1 MASEVHVILS
11 YILLGL
17 TLLSFCVFSVV
28 GLVHKKSIDF
38 PNSYAP
44 LFTLVTADI
53 WIILFLGHKII
64 GRNRDVEMY
73 GPYAS
78 GTLDEYSQFPVTL
91 FTHEHFVSWW
101 DEALTW
107 LLFTFLLVAT
117 HFSITFAL
125 RERTTAARYIFL
137 ACLLSFTNQGMFELQ
152 HQEQSERISSKMALV
167 LSIWTIPF
175 FMSACWTYLN
185 VDCSIQMKHI
195 ENIRLSSVVFFCLG
209 IVFATATI
217 FRFGTTMDQANFPG
231 VGLEHAPFE
240 EGDSSI
246 TWDGSDLQHVFT
258 KTDMDAMEILIG
270 SDYRVTLPEGC
281 SSLERTDN
289 VTVCEYKDKNMAGW
303 LVIPKCD
310 QSTKQACRLFT
321 WTGVLGFVG
330 FSFFNVHVILQT
342 IVLSQLYT
350 TTCKRFLVVFWS
362 LVTNGLLIASSITF
376 FGAMDKLN
384 TGMGGAIVKKTSPPL
399 DILTCDTPMC
409 VAPFQNAFGCVA
421 MAILFLSMQIFFE
434 TRSEEQVGKKLRYII
449 ETPEYLNQK
458 IVF

>member
-17 TLLSFCVFSVV
+17 TLLTFCVFSVY
-28 GLVHKKSIDF
+28 GLVRKKSMRLPD
-38 PNSYAP
+38 SYNK
-44 LFTLVTADI
+44 LFTLVTTDV
-53 WIILFLGHKII
+53 WILLFLCHKIV
-64 GRNRDVEMY
+64 GRNRDMEMY
-73 GPYAS
+73 GPYAT
-78 GTLDEYSQFPVTL
+78 GTLNEYSQFPATL

-107 LLFTFLLVAT
+107 LLFALLLVAT
-117 HFSITFAL
+117 HLSITFAL
-125 RERTTAARYIFL
+125 HEQSATTRYIL
-137 ACLLSFTNQGMFELQ
+137 LVCYLSFTNQGMFELQ

-175 FMSACWTYLN
+175 FLSMTWTYIN
-185 VDCSIQMKHI
+185 VQTSIQMNHI
-195 ENIRLSSVVFFCLG
+195 KNIRWASVVFFALG

-240 EGDSSI
+240 KGDSSI
-246 TWDGSDLQHVFT
+246 TWYGSNLQHALT
-258 KTDMDAMEILIG
+258 EEDMTTMETLIG

-281 SSLERTDN
+281 ASMLQTVN
-289 VTVCEYKDKNMAGW
+289 VTVCDYNEESMAGW

-321 WTGVLGFVG
+321 WTGVLGFIG
-330 FSFFNVHVILQT
+330 FSFFNVHVVLQT
-342 IVLSQLYT
+342 IVIARLYT
-350 TTCKRFLVVFWS
+350 TVWKRLLVVAWS
-362 LVTNGLLIASSITF
+362 LVTSGLLIASSITF

-384 TGMGGAIVKKTSPPL
+384 TGMGGAIVKNTSPPL
-399 DILTCDTPMC
+399 NIVTCDTSMC

-421 MAILFLSMQIFFE
+421 MATLFLSMQIFFE
-434 TRSEEQVGKKLRYII
+434 TRSKEETGKKLRYTF
-449 ETPEYLNQK
+449 EMPADNK